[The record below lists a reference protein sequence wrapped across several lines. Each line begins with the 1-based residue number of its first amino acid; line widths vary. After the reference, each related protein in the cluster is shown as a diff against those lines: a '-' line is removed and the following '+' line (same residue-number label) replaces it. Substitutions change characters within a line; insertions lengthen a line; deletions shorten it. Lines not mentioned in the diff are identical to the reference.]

1 VKGKPEKMSP
11 VDYEFDGDC
20 KVKLSWSA
28 PADNGSPISKY
39 TVKVLDKSKTLQE
52 IEQCSG

>member
-28 PADNGSPISKY
+28 PADNGSSIAKY